1 MHLIYLRLA
10 PLSLDILGA
19 PGQEQRGSECVC
31 VYVSVCV
38 CVYVSVSVCVFVC
51 EKERG
56 SRHRYKGVFFF
67 LDDICSILFILSLF
81 YCDEMKS
88 IFCGRSMQI
97 ILIAAN

>member
-31 VYVSVCV
+31 VCERERYGAYKDTKEFS
-38 CVYVSVSVCVFVC
+38 SLLMTFVL
-51 EKERG
+51 
-56 SRHRYKGVFFF
+56 Y
-67 LDDICSILFILSLF
+67 SLF
-81 YCDEMKS
+81 YPFIYCDEMKS